1 MNRPFFSVIIVSL
14 NDGNLIDSTIRSTLS
29 QTDGD
34 FEIIVKDG
42 QSKDDTLSYIPEDS
56 RIRVYS
62 EPDVSIYDA
71 MNQGIDHSTGRYLIF
86 MNCGDIFASDE
97 VLAKT
102 KQTIAD
108 GEYGMVFGD
117 YSRDDI
123 VRSQP
128 EHLTWFYMFRTPLCH
143 QSIFFNGDLL
153 RAGLKYEIKYKIL
166 ADYNMELYLFKH
178 SDHLH
183 VDTVVCVY
191 LGGGISET
199 KEGLAI
205 KRNDRRGIIR
215 SNYTTGER
223 IGYNLRWRLTLPT
236 VRGWISSTR
245 NKGLSRY
252 YYSVV
257 NRINGR

>member
-1 MNRPFFSVIIVSL
+1 MNEPFFSVIVVSL
-14 NDGNLIDSTIRSTLS
+14 NAGKLIDSTIRSTLE

-42 QSKDDTLSYIPEDS
+42 QSKDDTLSYVPQDS
-56 RIRVYS
+56 RIKVYS
-62 EPDVSIYDA
+62 EPDVSLYDA

-86 MNCGDIFASDE
+86 MNCGDVFASPD

-102 KQTIAD
+102 REAIAD
-108 GEYGMVFGD
+108 GEYGMVYGD

-128 EHLTWFYMFRTPLCH
+128 KNLTWFYMFRTPLCH
-143 QSIFFNGDLL
+143 QSIVFNGDTL

-166 ADYNMELYLFKH
+166 ADYNMELYLCRRSKC
-178 SDHLH
+178 LH

-215 SNYTTGER
+215 SNYTPLER
-223 IGYNLRWRLTLPT
+223 FGYNLRWRLTLPT
-236 VRGWISSTR
+236 LRGLISG
-245 NKGLSRY
+245 NKGMSRF